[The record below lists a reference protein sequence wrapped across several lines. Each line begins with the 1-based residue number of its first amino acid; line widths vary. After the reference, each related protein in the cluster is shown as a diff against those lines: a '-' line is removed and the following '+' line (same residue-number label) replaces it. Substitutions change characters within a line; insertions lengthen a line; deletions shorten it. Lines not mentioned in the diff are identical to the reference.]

1 MDYNGG
7 DAFNQL
13 RQKVGELRQR
23 KDHLQGEL
31 SRDQQTVNHLDAQLQ
46 QLDRDRR
53 KVLLDIESKEVQK
66 RKYQELIDQSET
78 ALNKMISNTQK
89 LNDALSNAINT
100 PNGL

>member
-1 MDYNGG
+1 M
-7 DAFNQL
+7 
-13 RQKVGELRQR
+13 
-23 KDHLQGEL
+23 
-31 SRDQQTVNHLDAQLQ
+31 NHLDAQLQ

>member
-1 MDYNGG
+1 
-7 DAFNQL
+7 
-13 RQKVGELRQR
+13 
-23 KDHLQGEL
+23 
-31 SRDQQTVNHLDAQLQ
+31 VNHLDAQLQ